1 MLSVIFDRMYVIKHV
16 STVFYHAGSG
26 AGHSSFAKGEGQ
38 GMNAFGIARID
49 QSKLR
54 EEVYAALRDAF
65 TRGEFAPGAVLNLR
79 GLAEQLGTSMTP
91 VREAVRRLVAEG
103 ALVDTPSR
111 TLQVPPFDMD
121 RMLDLKRARVGMEV
135 MVLGIAMDFMDDAT
149 IDQLEKII
157 QEEPG
162 STGAGPDLQ
171 ANHDFHFTL
180 YRKSRSQVMLPLI
193 EALWLQYG
201 AYLHLII
208 RHEKALRV
216 DEHAFHRDIIRAL
229 RRNDRDA
236 AQTALKT
243 DIECSFN
250 YLATD
255 VIDEIAVPRQG
266 ILQ

>member
-1 MLSVIFDRMYVIKHV
+1 VQEIGWEMNTF
-16 STVFYHAGSG
+16 
-26 AGHSSFAKGEGQ
+26 
-38 GMNAFGIARID
+38 GMVKID

-103 ALVDTPSR
+103 ALIDTPSR
-111 TLQVPPFDMD
+111 TLQVPSFDQE
-121 RMLDLKRARVGMEV
+121 RMLDLKRARVGMET
-135 MVLGIAMDFMDDAT
+135 MVLGIAMDNMDDAT
-149 IDQLEKII
+149 IDLLETII
-157 QEEPG
+157 QTSPD
-162 STGAGPDLQ
+162 TVQAGPDLK

-180 YRKSRSQVMLPLI
+180 YRKSNSAVMLPLI

-208 RHEKALRV
+208 RHENALRV
-216 DEHAFHRDIIRAL
+216 DEHEFHMDMIRAL

-236 AQTALKT
+236 AMEALKT
-243 DIECSFN
+243 DIESSFN
-250 YLATD
+250 YLAAENLGTLTL
-255 VIDEIAVPRQG
+255 VAGRKSR
-266 ILQ
+266 